1 MTNSINMDA
10 NASHE
15 EDLDIDALNDSQ
27 LYDKLR
33 ENNIVAGPI
42 VDSTRDI
49 YKKKLKKVLYG
60 DEEETNQ
67 SFVGGDDG
75 ESELVSDRSR
85 SWSEIVDEEEKE
97 EEIVTDGDLTGPVVE
112 NEGGEEVVD
121 GANGGQCETNSE
133 TEDDQP
139 SGVSRPVDTSAG
151 LRKRGNDGE
160 TKKENGIN
168 VVDPQPETKTSPLV
182 LVLAFLLALVAAVV
196 AITFV
201 TNDVSDVDA
210 MQEAILEAASKA
222 VGGEGGEE
230 AV

>member
-1 MTNSINMDA
+1 MTNSFNMDA

-60 DEEETNQ
+60 DEEE
-67 SFVGGDDG
+67 SFAEGGDDG
-75 ESELVSDRSR
+75 ESELVSDKSR

-97 EEIVTDGDLTGPVVE
+97 EELVMDGDLTGPVVE

-121 GANGGQCETNSE
+121 GVNGSQCETNSE

-139 SGVSRPVDTSAG
+139 SGVSRPVETSDG
-151 LRKRGNDGE
+151 LRKRVLGTNDE
-160 TKKENGIN
+160 AKKENGVN
-168 VVDPQPETKTSPLV
+168 VVDPKPETKTSPLV
-182 LVLAFLLALVAAVV
+182 LVVAFLLALVAAV
-196 AITFV
+196 IIIIYFV
-201 TNDVSDVDA
+201 TNDVPDVDA
-210 MQEAILEAASKA
+210 MQEAILEAANKA
-222 VGGEGGEE
+222 VGGEGGED
-230 AV
+230 

>member
-1 MTNSINMDA
+1 MTNSFNMDA

-60 DEEETNQ
+60 DEEE
-67 SFVGGDDG
+67 SFAEGGDDG
-75 ESELVSDRSR
+75 ESELVSDKSR

-97 EEIVTDGDLTGPVVE
+97 EELVTEGDLTGPVVE

-121 GANGGQCETNSE
+121 GANGSQCETNSE

-139 SGVSRPVDTSAG
+139 SGVSRPVETSAG
-151 LRKRGNDGE
+151 LRKRGNVDE
-160 TKKENGIN
+160 VKKENGIN
-168 VVDPQPETKTSPLV
+168 AVDPQPENKTSSFV
-182 LVLAFLLALVAAVV
+182 LVLACLLVVGAVV
-196 AITFV
+196 AIFFV
-201 TNDVSDVDA
+201 TNDVPDVDA
-210 MQEAILEAASKA
+210 MQEAILEAANKA
-222 VGGEGGEE
+222 VGGEGGED
-230 AV
+230 